1 MGTSRFHDFH
11 STRKISS
18 LSVLILLIFCRNRT
32 VESDFRSKSD
42 HIDDICHQL
51 RITTFY
57 RSHII
62 MWRLVSCVGELAL
75 DVWST
80 QTRELSVL
88 VVSLTVVRILF
99 LPHPFL
105 ANLAALQGI
114 VQSSPIL
121 RGLNEDQ
128 FYNVRYSTNLDIV
141 HAGLLPT
148 IHAANRWNPSIVCDS
163 SEMLPLALDYPHL
176 YPIY

>member
-1 MGTSRFHDFH
+1 
-11 STRKISS
+11 
-18 LSVLILLIFCRNRT
+18 
-32 VESDFRSKSD
+32 
-42 HIDDICHQL
+42 
-51 RITTFY
+51 
-57 RSHII
+57 

-163 SEMLPLALDYPHL
+163 SEVLPLALDYPHL